1 MKARVKDN
9 KLILSIGM
17 IVKNEEKYLGDC
29 LESLQSLMDAVP
41 SELIIVDT
49 GSTDR
54 TVEIAQQYTD
64 QIYDFEWIND
74 FAAARNCGLE
84 KAKGQWFLQ
93 VDADEQLLDA
103 SELVEF
109 LTNEKK
115 NKKYNTAEIICRSYT
130 NKEFTSFSDASIT
143 RLFRLGIGNKYHNPI
158 HEVPDRVAPIIELS
172 TTLKHYGYIY
182 ETPEAQEKKQ
192 ERNNT
197 ILAQEL
203 EKDPDNLRIID
214 HYATSCSA
222 EKREEILK
230 HARELCKQNPQHYYF
245 SNIYWKVTRHLY
257 EANRF
262 EELEEAAAEYFSM
275 TTQEHVGDMEIR
287 LNLGNTLYKIE
298 KFEKATEEFEHY
310 LDLYDRFQDG
320 SLKKQDNMCAVAE
333 RATPQDREIALCQL
347 THCYFQCEN
356 YEKVL
361 QTVKLISFNCI
372 APSLLSLVKTMIQ
385 HSIEKTSDYASLFDL
400 DTWSDNKEA
409 VETQRRSMKAFLAN
423 TCLELSGTENW
434 EALIGLAQGK
444 ETPMA
449 RIVLAAS
456 ESPAEGFSG
465 QVLRELG
472 ENRDL
477 AEDYGPIL
485 LIQGMRYGWELLPL
499 LYQIGRDNF
508 KQSALRIVEKVPDA
522 VEIVSS
528 YRPTE
533 EEQNDLLWRAWMVE
547 MDSRAF
553 GKADEDVKLPLLRK
567 LMEDFSWYVNN
578 LYRVNLLCPEKLAVL
593 PSPHRFGY
601 WAGLALDAEKAG
613 NDRDYIRYLREA
625 ARSCPEMADAVKLL
639 LKEFEENNEEFQRRK
654 EREQL
659 AQKIKGMIEGMI
671 LGGQA
676 ENAKSV
682 LEKYELIAPDDADI
696 PSLKAAILQQT
707 PFPEI

>member
-1 MKARVKDN
+1 
-9 KLILSIGM
+9 
-17 IVKNEEKYLGDC
+17 
-29 LESLQSLMDAVP
+29 
-41 SELIIVDT
+41 
-49 GSTDR
+49 
-54 TVEIAQQYTD
+54 
-64 QIYDFEWIND
+64 
-74 FAAARNCGLE
+74 
-84 KAKGQWFLQ
+84 
-93 VDADEQLLDA
+93 
-103 SELVEF
+103 
-109 LTNEKK
+109 
-115 NKKYNTAEIICRSYT
+115 
-130 NKEFTSFSDASIT
+130 
-143 RLFRLGIGNKYHNPI
+143 
-158 HEVPDRVAPIIELS
+158 
-172 TTLKHYGYIY
+172 
-182 ETPEAQEKKQ
+182 
-192 ERNNT
+192 
-197 ILAQEL
+197 
-203 EKDPDNLRIID
+203 
-214 HYATSCSA
+214 
-222 EKREEILK
+222 
-230 HARELCKQNPQHYYF
+230 
-245 SNIYWKVTRHLY
+245 
-257 EANRF
+257 
-262 EELEEAAAEYFSM
+262 
-275 TTQEHVGDMEIR
+275 
-287 LNLGNTLYKIE
+287 
-298 KFEKATEEFEHY
+298 
-310 LDLYDRFQDG
+310 
-320 SLKKQDNMCAVAE
+320 MCAVAE